1 VNIDKQSVSSNNL
14 LYKSIVYNKPSM
26 PIMRTFSG
34 LLLLLVATLSYGQK
48 SSLPPLTLTSIIDSQ
63 RQDTTRQLLVFDQ
76 TFDGKNY
83 WISGGYPVSMRAI
96 IHKAWYVLDSVKL
109 NISAKDKG
117 VIETKLNETASQK
130 MAQQAGIGLVEI
142 EGKEHRNLRA
152 NNLNVDGETT
162 REQIAVMIAAQV
174 ERIKNNTPEAEQEIY
189 QFSDPYYY
197 NGNKNALVMVLI
209 AKPGAYDLYAT
220 PYSLVDNKWAKQGQ
234 HLLITQ
240 ED

>member
-1 VNIDKQSVSSNNL
+1 
-14 LYKSIVYNKPSM
+14 M
-26 PIMRTFSG
+26 PTMRTFSV
-34 LLLLLVATLSYGQK
+34 LLLLLAATLSYGQK
-48 SSLPPLTLTSIIDSQ
+48 SSLPPLTLTSIINSQ

-83 WISGGYPVSMRAI
+83 WISGGYPVSIKAI
-96 IHKAWYVLDSVKL
+96 IYNAWHVLDSVKV

-130 MAQQAGIGLVEI
+130 MARQSGIRLVEI
-142 EGKEHRNLRA
+142 EGDEHKNLRA

-162 REQIAVMIAAQV
+162 REQIAAMIAAQV
-174 ERIKNNTPEAEQEIY
+174 VRIKNNTPEAEQEIY

-209 AKPGAYDLYAT
+209 AKPGAYDLYAA